1 MQSEM
6 AERQNKHRTLQ
17 DSIASLEHE
26 AFLFDQFIKTLRGT
40 DEHAGKMGPAA
51 DTLCFVEVYDAAPGR
66 LLEVIKRLS
75 NVRQEL
81 AEILF

>member
-6 AERQNKHRTLQ
+6 AARQNKHRTLQ

-26 AFLFDQFIKTLRGT
+26 AFLFEQLIKNLRGI
-40 DEHAGKMGPAA
+40 DEPESKMGPVAE
-51 DTLCFVEVYDAAPGR
+51 TLCFVEVYDAAPDRILG
-66 LLEVIKRLS
+66 VIKRLS
-75 NVRQEL
+75 GIRQDL